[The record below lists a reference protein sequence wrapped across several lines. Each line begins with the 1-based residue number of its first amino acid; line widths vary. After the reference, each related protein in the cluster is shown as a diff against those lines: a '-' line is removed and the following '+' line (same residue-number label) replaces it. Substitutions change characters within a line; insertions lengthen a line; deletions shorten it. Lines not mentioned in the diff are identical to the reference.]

1 MEPDP
6 AERMHHLLFSRHS
19 ARAPFDPAWHV
30 SAREL
35 AHLVE
40 AARWAPTPHNMQN
53 FELVVV
59 ESPAVLGQL
68 GALRAPVSP
77 LFIAENARQLAQ
89 TPEELAR
96 RQTGVLATSFP
107 PSWRAGDP
115 SQVRG
120 EVRELHELIAGAPM
134 LIFVIFD
141 PTTRAPASQHDEL
154 GMIGL
159 GCILEN
165 MWLIAQALKLDLQ
178 VVSSFA
184 APDVEPAVARVLGI
198 PPPWRIAYALRIGHA
213 IAPVTAP
220 HVRRDAPRF
229 VHRDHFAK

>member
-1 MEPDP
+1 
-6 AERMHHLLFSRHS
+6 MHHLLYARHS

-30 SAREL
+30 TPREL

-59 ESPAVLGQL
+59 EDPAVLAEL
-68 GALRAPVSP
+68 AAIRVPVSP
-77 LFIAENARQLAQ
+77 LFIAENYRQLASSA
-89 TPEELAR
+89 EELER
-96 RQTGVLATSFP
+96 RQTGLLAASFP
-107 PSWRAGDP
+107 PSWRTGDP
-115 SQVRG
+115 AQVPAG
-120 EVRELHELIAGAPM
+120 EARMLGELIAGAPM
-134 LIFVIFD
+134 LIVVIFD
-141 PTTRAPASQHDEL
+141 PTTHAPASEHDGL

-165 MWLIAQALKLDLQ
+165 MWLIAQALHLDLQ

-184 APDVEPAVARVLGI
+184 TPEVEPEVERVLAI

-213 IAPVTAP
+213 NAPVMAP
-220 HVRRDAPRF
+220 HIRRDAPRF
-229 VHRDHFAK
+229 VHHDHFAK